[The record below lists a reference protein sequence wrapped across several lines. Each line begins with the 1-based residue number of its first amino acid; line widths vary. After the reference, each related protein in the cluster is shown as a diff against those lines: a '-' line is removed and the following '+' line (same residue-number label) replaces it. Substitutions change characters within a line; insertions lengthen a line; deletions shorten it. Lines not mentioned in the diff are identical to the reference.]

1 MGGVSDFV
9 AALAVLG
16 VMKVREALEEDR
28 KSRQAEAFVPFNLP
42 PLPQRGRPTR
52 QPATEAEPHG
62 AIDMSAS
69 HAWPN
74 P

>member
-28 KSRQAEAFVPFNLP
+28 KSRRAAAFVPFILP
-42 PLPQRGRPTR
+42 PLPQRGRTTC

-62 AIDMSAS
+62 AVDMYAS
-69 HAWPN
+69 HT
-74 P
+74 